1 MLRWLPQQMAEMY
14 SMRGSFRSASRSS
27 QSSSQ
32 LRPVGIPSYGTEVRS
47 DMMKMALVAVPPS
60 WARNM
65 RPSPVPAPSRTISMK
80 IPQKTP
86 SAVMMLRLRLREI
99 VCQISFQRSVSK
111 NPVIVWFLFF
121 LPGVPGS
128 LLLFSFRSVVVS
140 RLGRV
145 FNSYPP
151 LNPFIGRGLL
161 SSFGLRGAS
170 LSVPRSLWDS
180 LSRSYLLCRR
190 ASTVF
195 SRAARREGM

>member
-86 SAVMMLRLRLREI
+86 SAVMMLEI

-111 NPVIVWFLFF
+111 NPVIVWFLI
-121 LPGVPGS
+121 
-128 LLLFSFRSVVVS
+128 LLLSF
-140 RLGRV
+140 
-145 FNSYPP
+145 
-151 LNPFIGRGLL
+151 
-161 SSFGLRGAS
+161 
-170 LSVPRSLWDS
+170 
-180 LSRSYLLCRR
+180 SYLLFCR
-190 ASTVF
+190 S
-195 SRAARREGM
+195 